1 MTIAK
6 SEEDVCFLCPENSKE
21 RKIWNHVG
29 VTFGQ
34 QDSRYLSVYIDHD
47 FEQYQTLNLD
57 SQHNSI
63 YKNQKFYV
71 HEELFPNTPFELVF
85 IPNKHYRQTNDMLN
99 SQEGLN
105 TFSDIVQTIND
116 LRVYLDIDEI
126 SIHFND
132 RSPKFHGLME
142 HPHIHIATHSK
153 SENLYQRARD
163 FFNEKP

>member
-1 MTIAK
+1 MTFAK
-6 SEEDVCFLCPENSKE
+6 SEEDFCFLCPENSKE
-21 RKIWNHVG
+21 YKIWRQVG
-29 VTFGQ
+29 ATFGQ
-34 QDSRYLSVYIDHD
+34 NDTRYLSVYIDHD

-57 SQHNSI
+57 NQDNPI
-63 YKNQKFYV
+63 YQNEKYSVF
-71 HEELFPNTPFELVF
+71 EELFPNTPFELVF
-85 IPNKHYRQTNDMLN
+85 VPNKHYRQTNDMLN

-105 TFSDIVQTIND
+105 TFADIVQTIND
-116 LRVYLDIDEI
+116 LRVYLDIYEI

-132 RSPKFHGLME
+132 RSPNFNGLME

>member
-1 MTIAK
+1 MTDAK
-6 SEEDVCFLCPENSKE
+6 SGEDFCFLCTENSKE
-21 RKIWNHVG
+21 YKICNHVG

-34 QDSRYLSVYIDHD
+34 NDTRYLSVYIDHD
-47 FEQYQTLNLD
+47 FKEYQTLNLD
-57 SQHNSI
+57 NEHNPI
-63 YKNQKFYV
+63 YQNEKYFV

-99 SQEGLN
+99 SQEGLS
-105 TFSDIVQTIND
+105 TFADIVQTIND

-132 RSPKFHGLME
+132 RSPNFIGLME

>member
-1 MTIAK
+1 MTFAK
-6 SEEDVCFLCPENSKE
+6 SEENFCFLCPENSKAY
-21 RKIWNHVG
+21 KIWRYVG
-29 VTFGQ
+29 ATFGQ
-34 QDSRYLSVYIDHD
+34 NDTRYLSVYIDHD

-57 SQHNSI
+57 DQHNPI
-63 YKNQKFYV
+63 YQNEKFSV
-71 HEELFPNTPFELVF
+71 VEELFPNTPFELVF
-85 IPNKHYRQTNDMLN
+85 APNKHYRQTNDMLN
-99 SQEGLN
+99 SQEGLS
-105 TFSDIVQTIND
+105 TFADIVQTIND

>member
-1 MTIAK
+1 MTFAK
-6 SEEDVCFLCPENSKE
+6 SEEDFCFLCPENSKE
-21 RKIWNHVG
+21 YKIWKHVG

-34 QDSRYLSVYIDHD
+34 NDTRYLSVYIDHD

-57 SQHNSI
+57 DQHNPI
-63 YKNQKFYV
+63 YQNEKYSV
-71 HEELFPNTPFELVF
+71 CEEIFPNTPFELVF
-85 IPNKHYRQTNDMLN
+85 VPNKHYRQTNDMLN

-105 TFSDIVQTIND
+105 TFADIVQTIND

>member
-6 SEEDVCFLCPENSKE
+6 SEENFCFLCPENSKSY
-21 RKIWNHVG
+21 KIWNHVG
-29 VTFGQ
+29 ATFGQ
-34 QDSRYLSVYIDHD
+34 KHEKYLSVYINH
-47 FEQYQTLNLD
+47 FFKEYETLNLD
-57 SQHNSI
+57 DQHNPI
-63 YKNQKFYV
+63 YQNEKYFV
-71 HEELFPNTPFELVF
+71 VEELFPNTPFELVF

-105 TFSDIVQTIND
+105 TFADIVQTIND

-132 RSPKFHGLME
+132 RSPKFNGLME